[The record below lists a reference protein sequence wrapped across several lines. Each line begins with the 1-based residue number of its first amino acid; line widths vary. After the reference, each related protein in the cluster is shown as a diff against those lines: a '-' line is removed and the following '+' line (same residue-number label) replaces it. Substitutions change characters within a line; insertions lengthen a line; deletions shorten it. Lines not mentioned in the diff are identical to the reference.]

1 MESREE
7 LEQLKTK
14 IAKLETDN
22 GRLWYLVR
30 AYLTERS
37 PRGIKL
43 NKKAWITI
51 LTGLVINIVSTVLKI
66 MPDEIFF

>member
-14 IAKLETDN
+14 IARLEADN
-22 GRLWYLVR
+22 QRAWFMLR
-30 AYLTERS
+30 AYFTDKK
-37 PRGIKL
+37 PQGIRL

-51 LTGLVINIVSTVLKI
+51 LAGLTVNILSAVFKI
-66 MPDEIFF
+66 LPVDIFY